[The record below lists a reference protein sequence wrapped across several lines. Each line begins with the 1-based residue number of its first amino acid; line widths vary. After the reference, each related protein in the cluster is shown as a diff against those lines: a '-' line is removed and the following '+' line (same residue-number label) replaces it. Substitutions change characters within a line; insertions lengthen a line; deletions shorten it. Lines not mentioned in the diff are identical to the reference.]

1 MNIQL
6 IDCPACGSKV
16 SSQAA
21 ACPHCGQPIRPQAIP
36 VLQAS
41 NSKKKTISCPSC
53 KNIFPAETKWCPEC
67 GRKLSAPIP
76 WFIWVLIIGLILKL
90 IGSLIKEGV
99 I

>member
-6 IDCPACGSKV
+6 IDCPACGNKV

-36 VLQAS
+36 VPQS
-41 NSKKKTISCPSC
+41 SKGQKKIFCPGC
-53 KNIFPAETKWCPEC
+53 KNVFSAETKWCPEC
-67 GRKLSAPIP
+67 GRRLSASIP

-90 IGSLIKEGV
+90 IGSLMKAGV

>member
-1 MNIQL
+1 MSIQL
-6 IDCPACGSKV
+6 IDCPACGSKI
-16 SSQAA
+16 SSQAGV
-21 ACPHCGQPIRPQAIP
+21 CPHCGQPICPQAIP

-41 NSKKKTISCPSC
+41 NSKEKTISCPSC

-90 IGSLIKEGV
+90 IGSLIKVGV